1 MKYILLRNFVIFIL
15 GYNEANLFWEINYP
29 LAKMQGRVRKGKKVL
44 RARNLTLRE
53 VLKKYLKASKTI
65 NRKLTRREGIR
76 LYLDD

>member
-44 RARNLTLRE
+44 RGKEFNTKRSTKE
-53 VLKKYLKASKTI
+53 TFEDIKK
-65 NRKLTRREGIR
+65 
-76 LYLDD
+76 DQ